1 MRFLNSLRNSGFAF
15 VGQIITI
22 LLGFVVRWFFVHEL
36 GREYLGVNSVM
47 ESMLTILSVTELGIG
62 TSIAFALY
70 KPIDNGDDKKV
81 AALMSLYKKV
91 YHIIGIL
98 TAIVGPMLIPFMKF
112 FTREAADVSGL
123 TLIYI
128 LFLSNTVLSY
138 FFSYK
143 RTLLSAYQ
151 QNYINSL
158 SEDLFAVLKY
168 LLQIV
173 VLLVY
178 RSYIGYLVIN
188 LVCTLGANVVI
199 SIICDR
205 KYPLLK
211 KYKNEKLTKEDTAG
225 LKKSIVSLIYQK
237 VGAKLVTGTD
247 NLMISYAKLSLM
259 GIYSNY
265 AMVVSTVSR
274 VVYNVLHSVMGS
286 IGNLMVQK
294 DSEHKNN
301 VFEEFAFATFCFY
314 FFISIGFAA
323 CLERFIVIWAGEDW
337 LLSPAVT
344 FIVIMNFFLMGM
356 RQPCIVVIEAA
367 GLFNKMRMKAVGEV
381 IVNLV
386 VSFVFLIVFEMG
398 IYGVLL
404 GTTVSM
410 VSICIWWEI
419 MAVHKYSLH
428 VSAKKYTSDLL
439 GYIAVAAT
447 GCLAAYFV
455 NRIIPVDGI
464 LGLILSGFAAVV
476 IFTLIILTVY
486 RRSRRFK
493 ALAGRF
499 IKRGLTNE

>member
-15 VGQIITI
+15 VGQIATI
-22 LLGFVVRWFFVHEL
+22 LLGFVVRWFFVHRL
-36 GREYLGVNSVM
+36 GQEYLGVNSVM

-62 TSIAFALY
+62 TSVAFALY
-70 KPIDNGDDKKV
+70 KPIDCDDKRKV

-91 YHIIGIL
+91 YHIIGIV

-112 FTREAADVSGL
+112 FTKESAEVSGL
-123 TLIYI
+123 TLIYL
-128 LFLSNTVLSY
+128 LFLANTVLSY

-168 LLQIV
+168 ILQIA
-173 VLLVY
+173 VLVLY
-178 RSYIGYLVIN
+178 NSYIGYLLIN
-188 LVCTLGANVVI
+188 LVCTLGANATI
-199 SIICDR
+199 SFISNR
-205 KYPLLK
+205 KFPFLK
-211 KYKNEKLTKEDTAG
+211 EYKDEKLTREDTAG

-265 AMVVSTVSR
+265 AMVISTVSR
-274 VVYNVLHSVMGS
+274 VVYNVLHSIMGTV
-286 IGNLMVQK
+286 GNLMVQE
-294 DSEHKNN
+294 DSEHKNK

-314 FFISIGFAA
+314 FFISAGFSA
-323 CLERFIVIWAGEDW
+323 CIERFIVIWAGEDW
-337 LLSPAVT
+337 LLSPVVT
-344 FIVIMNFFLMGM
+344 FMVILNFFLMGM

-367 GLFNKMRMKAVGEV
+367 GLFNKMRLKAVGEV

-386 VSFVFLIVFEMG
+386 VSFIFLLVFEMG

-419 MAVHKYSLH
+419 MAVHKYSLRT
-428 VSAKKYTSDLL
+428 SAKKYTADFIC
-439 GYIAVAAT
+439 YIIVAAV
-447 GCLAAYFV
+447 GCFASYFV
-455 NRIIPVDGI
+455 SKLIPTDGI
-464 LGLILSGFAAVV
+464 PGLILSGIAATV
-476 IFTLIILTVY
+476 IFGITVLAVY
-486 RRSRRFK
+486 SRSRRFK
-493 ALAGRF
+493 ALLGRF
-499 IKRGLTNE
+499 INKGAKK